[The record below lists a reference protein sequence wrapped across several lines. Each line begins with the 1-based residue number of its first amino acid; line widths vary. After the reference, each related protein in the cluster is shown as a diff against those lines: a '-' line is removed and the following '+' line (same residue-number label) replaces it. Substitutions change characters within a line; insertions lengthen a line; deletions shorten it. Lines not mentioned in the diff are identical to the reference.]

1 MFSSF
6 ELHKVSTVLS
16 GRILYSA
23 DFSTPETS
31 VTLVGA
37 LTAGAAV
44 AGLGASGLGLR
55 LGPACVSVT
64 VMLMG
69 GATSIPPVDC
79 TAPDAAPV
87 RRATPPPRAAA

>member
-31 VTLVGA
+31 VTLVA
-37 LTAGAAV
+37 EVTAGADA
-44 AGLGASGLGLR
+44 AGLGGSGLGFR
-55 LGPACVSVT
+55 LGPACASVT
-64 VMLMG
+64 VMLIG

-79 TAPDAAPV
+79 TAPEAAHV
-87 RRATPPPRAAA
+87 HRATLPPRAAA